1 MKNKIIRIVALLM
14 SLSLVFTLW
23 GCSSDSSSE
32 SEEDSTKKKNKTEVN
47 AEDENDT
54 STDKEESKNSNF
66 KSRINKDLTT
76 LAENDT
82 QTLENV
88 AEFCLEYSAIATKI
102 NPPSPD
108 SYYTYYE
115 AEKGKTYVDI
125 CFAYK
130 NLETSAIDA
139 DEVISGTLY
148 YGEKYAYSG
157 FSIIEED
164 NRSNFT
170 YTSITDI
177 SPLATEY
184 LHFLFEV
191 PEELETSDY
200 SLIAELSI
208 KGTKYNIVV
217 KDGKYIDDA
226 QPTPNKTTGEI
237 TTGEEIITG
246 KSEFTL
252 ESSQINAKINPPT
265 PGSYYT
271 YYEAD
276 DGKVYVDICFEY
288 KNLGEE
294 EIEADEI
301 FSAKLTYDGKYS
313 YDGFSVIE
321 EDNRGNFTYTGIT
334 DVKPLAT
341 EYIHYLFE
349 VPEEVG
355 TSTNPISI
363 LITIDGNSY
372 TYILR

>member
-1 MKNKIIRIVALLM
+1 M

-23 GCSSDSSSE
+23 GCSQDSISE
-32 SEEDSTKKKNKTEVN
+32 SEDDSTKKKNKTEVN

-54 STDKEESKNSNF
+54 STDKEESKNPNF

-102 NPPSPD
+102 SPPSPD

-139 DEVISGTLY
+139 DEIISGTLY

-164 NRSNFT
+164 NRRNFT
-170 YTSITDI
+170 YTS
-177 SPLATEY
+177 
-184 LHFLFEV
+184 
-191 PEELETSDY
+191 
-200 SLIAELSI
+200 
-208 KGTKYNIVV
+208 
-217 KDGKYIDDA
+217 
-226 QPTPNKTTGEI
+226 
-237 TTGEEIITG
+237 
-246 KSEFTL
+246 
-252 ESSQINAKINPPT
+252 
-265 PGSYYT
+265 
-271 YYEAD
+271 
-276 DGKVYVDICFEY
+276 
-288 KNLGEE
+288 
-294 EIEADEI
+294 
-301 FSAKLTYDGKYS
+301 
-313 YDGFSVIE
+313 
-321 EDNRGNFTYTGIT
+321 IT